1 MASIEKRVTSEGKTA
16 YRVKVRLKGYPAQTA
31 TFDRRTDAKNWAQST
46 EAAIKEGRHFKTS
59 EAKRRTLGE
68 MIRRYLEKVLPAY
81 KEQERKDRTRHLK
94 YWKERLGDYS
104 LADISPNHIADVR
117 DELLAEVP
125 FRKKTTRSPAT
136 VARYMASLS
145 HAFTC
150 AVNEWGWLEDSPM
163 RKVKGPMLPKG
174 RVRYLSDEERTA
186 LLKACKSSDNS
197 YLYPVVVLAL
207 STGMRQGEIMGL
219 KWSNVDF
226 QHGRIILKNTK
237 NGESRGVP
245 VTGLA
250 LEAMKNHAKVR
261 KIDSTLVFPS
271 KANPDKPQELRTAW
285 LRALKEAKIDDFK
298 FHDLRH
304 TAASYLAMDGASLA
318 DIAEILGHKT
328 FQMVKRYAHLSD
340 DHTQA
345 VVKRMNDKIFGSEH
359 A

>member
-1 MASIEKRVTSEGKTA
+1 
-16 YRVKVRLKGYPAQTA
+16 
-31 TFDRRTDAKNWAQST
+31 
-46 EAAIKEGRHFKTS
+46 
-59 EAKRRTLGE
+59 
-68 MIRRYLEKVLPAY
+68 
-81 KEQERKDRTRHLK
+81 
-94 YWKERLGDYS
+94 
-104 LADISPNHIADVR
+104 
-117 DELLAEVP
+117 
-125 FRKKTTRSPAT
+125 
-136 VARYMASLS
+136 
-145 HAFTC
+145 
-150 AVNEWGWLEDSPM
+150 M